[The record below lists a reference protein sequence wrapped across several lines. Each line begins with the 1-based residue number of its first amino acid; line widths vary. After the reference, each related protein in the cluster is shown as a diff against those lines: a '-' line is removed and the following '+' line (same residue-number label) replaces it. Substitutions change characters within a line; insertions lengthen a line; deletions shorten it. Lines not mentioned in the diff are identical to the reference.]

1 METTPMKSPGP
12 DHPITITPN
21 PNRVRVIFNGR
32 VVADTMRAVTLR
44 ESTYPPVFY
53 IPRDDAQMTL
63 FTSTD
68 HVTHCPYKGDASY
81 FSISVGDRVAKDA
94 IWSYEQPY
102 SAVVEIAGR
111 LAFYSDRV
119 DAIEEAGKGG

>member
-1 METTPMKSPGP
+1 MKSPGP

-63 FTSTD
+63 FTRTD

-81 FSISVGDRVAKDA
+81 FSIAVGDRVAKDA

-102 SAVVEIAGR
+102 SAVTEIVGR

>member
-1 METTPMKSPGP
+1 MKNP
-12 DHPITITPN
+12 DPQHPITIAPN

-44 ESTYPPVFY
+44 ESTYPPVLY
-53 IPRDDAQMTL
+53 IPREDAQMML
-63 FTSTD
+63 FTRTD

-81 FSISVGDRVAKDA
+81 YSISVGDRVAKDA

-102 SAVVEIAGR
+102 SAVSEIAGR
-111 LAFYSDRV
+111 LAFYPNRV
-119 DAIEEAGKGG
+119 DAIEEVAPQQR